1 MCGVCVQAAE
11 AGACVCMC
19 VCVCLHVGFS
29 GVRVIVSLTNTE
41 ALLRSCDVS
50 LLGKVHVT
58 EDNYV
63 TLSDS
68 F

>member
-1 MCGVCVQAAE
+1 MYVCVR
-11 AGACVCMC
+11 
-19 VCVCLHVGFS
+19 VCLHVGFS